1 MATSAV
7 YLSGKAKWAK
17 VYQPDDKYQN
27 WTVQLYMDKD
37 SLKKYQESG
46 MSMAIKEDEDGK
58 YVTFRRPM
66 AKLIKQEM
74 VKFAPPTVVD
84 SDGNTFDKTIG
95 NGSDVTI
102 KVLVYDT
109 MKGPGHRLE
118 AVRVD
123 KWVEYIK
130 PDIVPSAGA
139 VAGKT
144 TAKAAASAAGLPP
157 F

>member
-7 YLSGKAKWAK
+7 YLTGKAKWAK

-46 MSMAIKEDEDGK
+46 MSMAIKEDEEGQ

-84 SDGNTFDKTIG
+84 SDGNAFDKTIG
-95 NGSDVTI
+95 NGSDVTL

-130 PDIVPSAGA
+130 QDIAPAIGNVTP
-139 VAGKT
+139 K
-144 TAKAAASAAGLPP
+144 AKAAASAAGLPP